1 MKTPEQR
8 ARKWLRLYPRAY
20 RERRGEELLATLLD
34 KARDDP
40 RIPIREIRA
49 VIAHAGSMRIR
60 QSRIVTVVAC
70 VAILGGLGAAIGWLS
85 GPNGNVSTSTISS
98 QSTLDAALLALNAR
112 ITAHDTYVLQHD
124 QSWVAAHDGGP
135 TGCTAAEENLD
146 GCWVPPPGYISAIKI
161 RNAPFVPIG
170 TPTPPSTKSPQ
181 PAGTIGNMISPVFE
195 PSQYTVVNSLLTTS
209 GDQKIVVFAGAL
221 GSNPKQGVVV
231 VVSCI
236 GTVENPHSVEAYP
249 TSAEDGA
256 LSLTTTRGSDL
267 TLKAADGT
275 IYHFN
280 ANTGQYS

>member
-49 VIAHAGSMRIR
+49 VIVHAGSMRIR

-70 VAILGGLGAAIGWLS
+70 AAMLCGLGAAIGWLS

-98 QSTLDAALLALNAR
+98 KSALDAALMALNAR
-112 ITAHDTYVLQHD
+112 LTAHDTYVLEHD
-124 QSWVAAHDGGP
+124 QSWVAAHDTGSP
-135 TGCTAAEENLD
+135 GCTKAENPD

-161 RNAPFVPIG
+161 PNAPFVPIG
-170 TPTPPSTKSPQ
+170 VPTPPSTRSPQ
-181 PAGTIGNMISPVFE
+181 PAGTIGNMIQPVFA
-195 PSQYTVVNSLLTTS
+195 PSQYTVVNSWLTNDGS
-209 GDQKIVVFAGAL
+209 QPIVVFAGAL
-221 GSNPKQGVVV
+221 AGNAEQGVVV
-231 VVSCI
+231 VVGCV
-236 GTVENPHSVEAYP
+236 GTVENPHTVKAYP

-256 LSLTTTRGSDL
+256 LSLTKTRGSDL
-267 TLKAADGT
+267 TLTAKDGT
-275 IYHFN
+275 VYHFN
-280 ANTGQYS
+280 ASTDQYF